1 MTVSHCI
8 VRKLCEECFEAREP
22 EMLKILI
29 SLPQAAFRK
38 VAMAQ
43 AFQDVAWLWSA
54 VLLF

>member
-1 MTVSHCI
+1 MEKGL
-8 VRKLCEECFEAREP
+8 RCEES
-22 EMLKILI
+22 I